1 MMPETNPIL
10 LAKTVINRFTSQRLF
25 PVTQVSVQTCSLE
38 YPFLNGLANCQSV
51 RIPLDHLHRN
61 MWRLEDVFTSRESEQ
76 SGDEMSGQ
84 GLRGHL
90 PPWGFHFTFSD
101 AGRPEGV

>member
-1 MMPETNPIL
+1 MHTAYSTHLLNMMPETNPIL
-10 LAKTVINRFTSQRLF
+10 
-25 PVTQVSVQTCSLE
+25 LE

-61 MWRLEDVFTSRESEQ
+61 MWRLADVFTSRESER

-84 GLRGHL
+84 GLHSDL
-90 PPWGFHFTFSD
+90 SPLGFHFTFSG